1 MLCNLFFLYF
11 PTGIKSMSLQAALAI
26 ANIVTTLFGTF
37 ANGFDI
43 MAYYRNPRL
52 RTIQNTIFLLLAITG
67 IGVTAFA
74 QLIFVFAILSG
85 LLLNYSCILWG
96 IPAIVSSL
104 LLELSLVT
112 IVILSVQSYIT
123 LTYPYPCQSIITK
136 SCLNLYYLSF
146 LGFFILLQ
154 TLAIVLYIRR
164 AWYYC
169 LSNHHCGFYVVLDI

>member
-1 MLCNLFFLYF
+1 
-11 PTGIKSMSLQAALAI
+11 MSLQAALAI

-85 LLLNYSCILWG
+85 LLVNY
-96 IPAIVSSL
+96 IVAFHSSYIIV
-104 LLELSLVT
+104 LVLGT
-112 IVILSVQSYIT
+112 IAGSNCYSQRAKLYNLDLSVSLPKYNYKV
-123 LTYPYPCQSIITK
+123 L
-136 SCLNLYYLSF
+136 F
-146 LGFFILLQ
+146 EFILFVFSWLFHFA
-154 TLAIVLYIRR
+154 TNPGYCVVYTEGMVL
-164 AWYYC
+164 
-169 LSNHHCGFYVVLDI
+169 LP